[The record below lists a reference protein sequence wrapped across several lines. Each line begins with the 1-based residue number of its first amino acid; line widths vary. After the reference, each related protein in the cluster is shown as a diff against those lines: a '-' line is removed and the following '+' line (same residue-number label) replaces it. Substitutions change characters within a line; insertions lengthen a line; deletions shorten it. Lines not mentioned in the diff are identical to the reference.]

1 MEMLMKGMRKICFAF
16 IMVHFFFTL
25 NSHALEESP
34 SNPPANDVGSLS
46 HEETILLSN
55 LETEPVVR
63 EKNRFYFIKT
73 GGSYAFYD
81 EDFREFV
88 DFGGAISVGVEQEV
102 TKKLSARITLDL
114 LMLKGDWRTGGDRES
129 ITASAEQWFPGYV
142 PLPGQDITAEDLP
155 DANLGTGYFGGGEAV
170 VISAESLQSI
180 DVETTLYLL
189 PITFNAIYWL
199 HKEEKKMSPYIG
211 GGLGFCLAR
220 REAES
225 SAIKEESFEGPEYRI
240 DFNESQVVTGLLVQ
254 FFAGIEIPFKDKI
267 KLVAEANTTL
277 YSLRNFDP
285 IMEISYKV
293 PNPDWYEGSDLSQW
307 NYETPLEIGVFQE
320 TFISSIMIGIVIPF

>member
-1 MEMLMKGMRKICFAF
+1 MLMQGMKKICFALIIVHLLF
-16 IMVHFFFTL
+16 IP
-25 NSHALEESP
+25 NSYALEENP
-34 SNPPANDVGSLS
+34 SKSSSADVGSLS

-55 LETEPVVR
+55 LETEPVAR
-63 EKNRFYFIKT
+63 ENNRFYFIKA

-102 TKKLSARITLDL
+102 TEKLSARIALDL

-129 ITASAEQWFPGYV
+129 IIAAAEEYYPGYV
-142 PLPGQDITAEDLP
+142 GDDITAEDLP
-155 DANLGTGYFGGGEAV
+155 DANLGISYFGGGEA
-170 VISAESLQSI
+170 IITSAESLQSI

-189 PITFNAIYWL
+189 PITFNAVYWL

-240 DFNESQVVTGLLVQ
+240 DFNESQLVTGLLLQ
-254 FFAGIEIPFKDKI
+254 FFVGIEIPFKDNM
-267 KLVAEANTTL
+267 KLVAEANTSL
-277 YSLRNFDP
+277 YSLKNFDP

-293 PNPDWYEGSDLSQW
+293 PNPEWYEGSDLSQW

-320 TFISSIMIGIVIPF
+320 TFISSVMIGIVIPF